1 MADTRTS
8 ILRATLRVIGADGI
22 AGVTNRRVAREA
34 GVSLGSITYHF
45 DAQTSLLRESL
56 LLFVHEETERLSS
69 IAEARVRAPVSI
81 DDAAAL
87 VERVV
92 ESTSFGSEQ
101 LAPLELYIHAGRD
114 PALRDAAATCF
125 AAYDTLATTILTA
138 LGVPDPARMAGPVVA
153 LIAGLQLR
161 RLATGT
167 PGPTTVA
174 DALRLLVTPLT
185 RPAA

>member
-1 MADTRTS
+1 MTRTA

-45 DAQTSLLRESL
+45 DTQTTLLRESL

-69 IAEARVRAPVSI
+69 IAAVSAPVSI
-81 DDAAAL
+81 DEAAAL
-87 VERVV
+87 VEQVV

-125 AAYDTLATTILTA
+125 TAYDALATTILSA

-161 RLATGT
+161 RLATGA

-174 DALRLLVTPLT
+174 DALRLLVTP
-185 RPAA
+185 